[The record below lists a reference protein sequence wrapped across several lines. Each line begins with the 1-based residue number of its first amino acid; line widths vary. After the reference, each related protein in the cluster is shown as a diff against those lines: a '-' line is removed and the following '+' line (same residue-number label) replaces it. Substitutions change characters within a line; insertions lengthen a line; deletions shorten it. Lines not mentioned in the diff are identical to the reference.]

1 MVALSVT
8 LGGSLS
14 ACGGG
19 GHGRRGARGLSP
31 VELERLPVTGPDTKL
46 ERVLVTRRTLR
57 VEISPESDTPQWRVI
72 RQLTLSSS
80 QARRLNRD
88 ARAVHG
94 WKHKPADTCPGQPK
108 GANVGELVLRVGRRE
123 TLCPPTTA
131 QPLLAFLGAY
141 LPGSPR
147 L

>member
-1 MVALSVT
+1 LI
-8 LGGSLS
+8 
-14 ACGGG
+14 
-19 GHGRRGARGLSP
+19 
-31 VELERLPVTGPDTKL
+31 E
-46 ERVLVTRRTLR
+46 
-57 VEISPESDTPQWRVI
+57 
-72 RQLTLSSS
+72 
-80 QARRLNRD
+80 D

-94 WKHKPADTCPGQPK
+94 WKQKPADTCPGQPR
-108 GANVGELVLRVGRRE
+108 GSNVGELVLRVGRRE

>member
-1 MVALSVT
+1 MLDFRRSASSHDAAGNPETVARGPSPRVALLMVALSVT

-108 GANVGELVLRVGRRE
+108 
-123 TLCPPTTA
+123 
-131 QPLLAFLGAY
+131 
-141 LPGSPR
+141 
-147 L
+147 